1 MVGFRGFRTVAVV
14 AGAVGAVGGLSSA
27 AYGLL
32 IEQSKRART
41 VIGVPERDPLNADG
55 VYLADGTGPHPF
67 GTGPDP
73 LRFAVIGD
81 SSAAG
86 LGVELPSQLPGT
98 VLARGLADEADRPV
112 RLNTYAISGSTTR
125 DLPAQVDR
133 ALADSPEVALVII
146 GANDVTDKLAVHES
160 ARLLGV
166 QLRRLRAAG
175 VAVVVGTCPD
185 LGAIQPIPQPLRAVA
200 SAWSLLLARAQ
211 KAAVERADAVPVA
224 LAALL
229 SPEFFARPN
238 DLFSPDRFHPNAAGY
253 EAAASVLLA
262 PLCAAIGVWSPE
274 HAKSEAVR
282 RTLAA
287 QPQETQETAA
297 AVVPTLAPGLA
308 PDGFASDG
316 FAPGGRT
323 LAAG

>member
-14 AGAVGAVGGLSSA
+14 AGAVGGLSSA

-41 VIGVPERDPLNADG
+41 VIGAPERPPLNADG
-55 VYLADGTGPHPF
+55 VYLADGSGPYPAQSHPQA
-67 GTGPDP
+67 

-86 LGVELPSQLPGT
+86 LGVEQPDQLPGT
-98 VLARGLADEADRPV
+98 VLARGLADEADRAV
-112 RLNTYAISGSTTR
+112 LLHTYAISGSTTR
-125 DLPAQVDR
+125 DLAAQVDR
-133 ALADSPEVALVII
+133 ALVDAPEVALVII
-146 GANDVTDKLAVHES
+146 GANDVTDKLAVRES
-160 ARLLGV
+160 ARLLGR
-166 QLRRLRAAG
+166 QLGRLRAAD

-185 LGAIQPIPQPLRAVA
+185 LGAIRPIPQPLRAVA
-200 SAWSLLLARAQ
+200 SGWSLLLARAQ
-211 KAAVERADAVPVA
+211 RVAVQQAGAVPVA

-229 SPEFFARPN
+229 SPEFFARPD

-262 PLCAAIGVWSPE
+262 PLCAAIGVWSAE
-274 HAKSEAVR
+274 HARTEAVR

-297 AVVPTLAPGLA
+297 AVVPTLAQNGP
-308 PDGFASDG
+308 
-316 FAPGGRT
+316 T
-323 LAAG
+323 LAAS